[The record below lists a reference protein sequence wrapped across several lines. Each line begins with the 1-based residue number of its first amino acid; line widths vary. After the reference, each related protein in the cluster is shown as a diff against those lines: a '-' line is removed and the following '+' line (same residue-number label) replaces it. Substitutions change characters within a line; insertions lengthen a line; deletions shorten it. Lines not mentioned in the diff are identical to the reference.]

1 MAKKSIKS
9 RINDA
14 KAVIGLVFA
23 IGGVFLWLET
33 RIVKVEIESM
43 ENNITLLLLPYG
55 GSTKNAPPE
64 VVATFNVWIK
74 ELGRKREG

>member
-1 MAKKSIKS
+1 MAKKTMIS
-9 RINDA
+9 RLNDA
-14 KAVIGLVFA
+14 KAVISLLFA
-23 IGGVFLWLET
+23 IGAVFVWLET

-55 GSTKNAPPE
+55 GSVDKAPPE
-64 VVATFNVWIK
+64 VIATFNVWIK